1 MKIGKYGQQQLCWY
15 SGEGEG
21 GEDNDDEKLE
31 FNEVTDEKMDIEI
44 ETLASED
51 CEVWATEKWW
61 GEWGE
66 YSSQLR
72 ISRVRFDKMND
83 DKQGHKD
90 AKI

>member
-1 MKIGKYGQQQLCWY
+1 MKIGKYGQQQCWY
-15 SGEGEG
+15 WGEG
-21 GEDNDDEKLE
+21 GDENDDEKLE
-31 FNEVTDEKMDIEI
+31 FNEVTDEKIDTEI

-51 CEVWATEKWW
+51 CEVWPTAGERWW

-66 YSSQLR
+66 YSSQLKIWR
-72 ISRVRFDKMND
+72 ERVDKMND